1 MEEIYYAFN
10 PWWSEKDFKSGIP
23 RELYTRNFPAL
34 LKRKQIEVII
44 GSRRVGKT
52 TIIKQ
57 MIKKT
62 LKSKYPS
69 KQILY
74 LALDHPQL
82 SKEPISVHL
91 RNFRKLFLHDRRKK
105 LALFLDEVQESPNW
119 AQELKSVY
127 DMENVKIFCT
137 GSTAALIKMQGGK
150 LTGRQIVTTVYPLSF
165 REFVDFKGAEI
176 SMDEG
181 YKYEKILD
189 EYLAAG
195 GYPENALKRSNE
207 YLQNL
212 LEDIIIRDLAR
223 LYEIRKLG
231 VLKDMFRVLA
241 SQVGSRTSFNKLSNV
256 LGISVDTVK
265 EYAGYFD
272 AAFLIKPMEKWS
284 TSYND
289 RIYAQKKIYFLDTGF
304 KTLLTG
310 RRDIGAKA
318 ENAVF
323 VNLLRKKETCGYF
336 AEGEREVDFITGSF
350 KSPLPIEVKYD
361 SDFDLDGRKFDGI
374 RLFLKRYPRTKKI
387 IIVSKDKEAEVKRG
401 QTIIRIVPLWKYLLT
416 N

>member
-10 PWWSEKDFKSGIP
+10 PWWSGKEFESGIP
-23 RELYTRNFPAL
+23 RELYTRNFAQV
-34 LKRKQIEVII
+34 LKRKQIEII
-44 GSRRVGKT
+44 VGSRRVGKT

-62 LKSKYPS
+62 LKSKYPA

-82 SKEPISVHL
+82 SNEPISGHL
-91 RNFRKLFLHDRRKK
+91 RNFRKLFMHDRRKK
-105 LALFLDEVQESPNW
+105 LVLFLDEVQESPNW

-150 LTGRQIVTTVYPLSF
+150 LTGRQIVTVVYPLNF
-165 REFVDFKGAEI
+165 REFVDFKGVEI
-176 SMDEG
+176 GMDEG

-189 EYLAAG
+189 EYLAVG
-195 GYPENALKRSNE
+195 GYPENVLKRSNE
-207 YLQNL
+207 YLLNL
-212 LEDIIIRDLAR
+212 LEDIIARDLTR
-223 LYEIRKLG
+223 LYGIRKPAA
-231 VLKDMFRVLA
+231 LKDMFLILA
-241 SQVGSRTSFNKLSNV
+241 SQIGSRTSFNKLSNV
-256 LGISVDTVK
+256 LGISVDTAK
-265 EYAGYFD
+265 EYAGYFE

-284 TSYND
+284 MSHND

-310 RRDIGAKA
+310 RGDIGAKA

-323 VNLLRKKETCGYF
+323 AHLLRKKEMCGYF
-336 AEGEREVDFITGSF
+336 AEGEREVDFITGSV

-361 SDFDLDGRKFDGI
+361 SDFDLDGRKFDGM
-374 RLFLKRYPRTKKI
+374 RLFLKRYPKTKKI
-387 IIVSKDKEAEVKRG
+387 IIVSRDKEAEERRG
-401 QTIIRIVPLWKYLLT
+401 QTVIKIIPLWKYLLI
-416 N
+416 